1 MKVVIAG
8 GHGKVA
14 LLLEQLLSER
24 GDVVTGLIRNPA
36 QAEAL
41 EKAGAQ
47 ARLVDLEK
55 ATSDEVARHLT
66 GADAVVFAAGAGPGS
81 SVGRKDSVD
90 RGAAI
95 LLADATESAG
105 VGRYLLLS
113 AMGAD
118 LRAVDDTS
126 RIGDVD
132 PVFRTYLR
140 AKIAAESAVR
150 SRTALQ
156 ATIVRPGLL
165 DDTPGTGRVTLAER
179 TGPGPI
185 SRADVAA
192 VLLALLDESRLT
204 GRTVEVIGG
213 STPIADAVAAHA
225 AH

>member
-8 GHGKVA
+8 GHGKIA
-14 LLLEQLLSER
+14 LLLEQLLSRR
-24 GDVVTGLIRNPA
+24 GDAVTGLIRNPA

-41 EKAGAQ
+41 EEAGAR

-55 ATSDEVARHLT
+55 ATGDEVARHLT

-95 LLADATESAG
+95 LLADAAESAG

-118 LRAVDDTS
+118 LRAVDDES
-126 RIGDVD
+126 LD

-140 AKIAAESAVR
+140 AKLAAENAMR
-150 SRTALQ
+150 SRSALR

-165 DDTPGTGRVTLAER
+165 NDTPGTGRVTLAER

-192 VLLALLDESRLT
+192 VLLALLDEPRLT

-213 STPIADAVAAHA
+213 ATPIADAVAAHA

>member
-8 GHGKVA
+8 GHGKIA
-14 LLLEQLLSER
+14 LLLEQLLFRR
-24 GDVVTGLIRNPA
+24 GDVVTGLTRNPA

-47 ARLVDLEK
+47 ARPVDLEK
-55 ATSDEVARHLT
+55 ATSDEATRHLT
-66 GADAVVFAAGAGPGS
+66 GADTVVFAAGAGPSS

-95 LLADATESAG
+95 LLADAAETAG

-118 LRAVDDTS
+118 LRVVDD
-126 RIGDVD
+126 GLD

-140 AKIAAESAVR
+140 AKLAAENAIR

-156 ATIVRPGLL
+156 AMIVRST
-165 DDTPGTGRVTLAER
+165 TPPAPAGSRSPSRPAPAPS
-179 TGPGPI
+179 PGPM
-185 SRADVAA
+185 SPPSCWRC
-192 VLLALLDESRLT
+192 
-204 GRTVEVIGG
+204 
-213 STPIADAVAAHA
+213 STNRV
-225 AH
+225 

>member
-47 ARLVDLEK
+47 AWLVDLEK

-126 RIGDVD
+126 LD

-213 STPIADAVAAHA
+213 STPIADAVAARA

>member
-14 LLLEQLLSER
+14 LLLEQLLCER

-81 SVGRKDSVD
+81 SVNRKDSVD

-95 LLADATESAG
+95 LLADAAESAG

-126 RIGDVD
+126 LD

-140 AKIAAESAVR
+140 AKLAAENAMR
-150 SRTALQ
+150 SRSALQ

-165 DDTPGTGRVTLAER
+165 NDTPGTGRVTLAER

-192 VLLALLDESRLT
+192 VLLALLDEPRLT

-213 STPIADAVAAHA
+213 ATPIADAVAAHA

>member
-55 ATSDEVARHLT
+55 ATSDEVAWHLT

-81 SVGRKDSVD
+81 SVGRRDSVD

-126 RIGDVD
+126 LD
-132 PVFRTYLR
+132 PVLRTYLR

-204 GRTVEVIGG
+204 GRTVEVIGD

>member
-8 GHGKVA
+8 GHGKIA
-14 LLLEQLLSER
+14 LLLEQLLFRR
-24 GDVVTGLIRNPA
+24 GGAVTGLIRNPA

-126 RIGDVD
+126 LG

>member
-126 RIGDVD
+126 LD

>member
-95 LLADATESAG
+95 LLADAAESAG
-105 VGRYLLLS
+105 AGRYLLLS
-113 AMGAD
+113 AMSTD
-118 LRAVDDTS
+118 LRAVDDES
-126 RIGDVD
+126 LD

-140 AKIAAESAVR
+140 AKLAAESAVR

>member
-8 GHGKVA
+8 GHGKIA

-95 LLADATESAG
+95 LLADAAETAG
-105 VGRYLLLS
+105 VGRYVLLS
-113 AMGAD
+113 AMGSD
-118 LRAVDDTS
+118 LRAVDDES
-126 RIGDVD
+126 LD

-140 AKIAAESAVR
+140 AKIAAENAIR

-165 DDTPGTGRVTLAER
+165 DDTRGTGRVALAER

-192 VLLALLDESRLT
+192 VLLALLDEPRLT

-225 AH
+225 AR

>member
-14 LLLEQLLSER
+14 LLLEQLLTER

-66 GADAVVFAAGAGPGS
+66 GAGAVVFAAGAGPGS

-95 LLADATESAG
+95 
-105 VGRYLLLS
+105 
-113 AMGAD
+113 
-118 LRAVDDTS
+118 
-126 RIGDVD
+126 
-132 PVFRTYLR
+132 
-140 AKIAAESAVR
+140 
-150 SRTALQ
+150 
-156 ATIVRPGLL
+156 
-165 DDTPGTGRVTLAER
+165 
-179 TGPGPI
+179 
-185 SRADVAA
+185 
-192 VLLALLDESRLT
+192 LLALLDESRLT

>member
-47 ARLVDLEK
+47 ARLVDLET

-66 GADAVVFAAGAGPGS
+66 GADAVVFAAGAGSGS
-81 SVGRKDSVD
+81 SVGRKNSVD

-95 LLADATESAG
+95 LLADAAETAG
-105 VGRYLLLS
+105 VGRYVLLS

-118 LRAVDDTS
+118 LRVVDDDG
-126 RIGDVD
+126 RA

-140 AKIAAESAVR
+140 AKLAAENAIR

-156 ATIVRPGLL
+156 AMIIRSTTPPAPAGSRSPSRPA
-165 DDTPGTGRVTLAER
+165 PAPS
-179 TGPGPI
+179 PGPM
-185 SRADVAA
+185 SPPSCWRC
-192 VLLALLDESRLT
+192 
-204 GRTVEVIGG
+204 
-213 STPIADAVAAHA
+213 STNRV
-225 AH
+225 

>member
-55 ATSDEVARHLT
+55 ATSGEVARHLT

-95 LLADATESAG
+95 LLADATEIAG

-126 RIGDVD
+126 LD